1 MTRHAA
7 SRGFTLI
14 EVLVAMLLTALV
26 MTSVMGV
33 LHDAIN
39 SRDHIHNISQI
50 QRTGPMILD
59 MIEADLRA
67 IAPFDVAGR
76 KVFLGKKNSI
86 RGADADTMDF
96 VVQRPA
102 SVDTIFSD
110 GVLKSDRALT
120 PPLCEVGYHLR
131 QNKREPV
138 FMELCRREDPLVD
151 DDPYKGGTY
160 TKIYDK
166 ITNFKITYFAE
177 AGSSARS
184 EDSWI
189 CEEREMLPQ
198 RVQIDLEL
206 EIEPRVEGNDRLQD
220 LKLRRSFRRVF
231 NLDADFNR
239 ILLANLRP
247 RLPDPPK
254 ADDGSSG
261 GPNVPG
267 GPVAGGPGGA
277 GGMGK
282 GAGTGGVGTT
292 ITKQGPKPGDSG
304 LFQNPKGGG
313 PGLGGGK
320 GGGGTIPGLPA
331 PKK

>member
-1 MTRHAA
+1 MIPSQTVMPSHMTRHAA

-102 SVDTIFSD
+102 SVDTIFRTESPNPTAP
-110 GVLKSDRALT
+110 SRRRFAR
-120 PPLCEVGYHLR
+120 VGYHLR

-166 ITNFKITYFAE
+166 ITNLRSRTSPRRARRRARRILGFVR
-177 AGSSARS
+177 SAR
-184 EDSWI
+184 
-189 CEEREMLPQ
+189 CF
-198 RVQIDLEL
+198 
-206 EIEPRVEGNDRLQD
+206 
-220 LKLRRSFRRVF
+220 RSAFKSTSSSRSSR
-231 NLDADFNR
+231 AW
-239 ILLANLRP
+239 
-247 RLPDPPK
+247 K
-254 ADDGSSG
+254 ATIGS
-261 GPNVPG
+261 
-267 GPVAGGPGGA
+267 
-277 GGMGK
+277 K
-282 GAGTGGVGTT
+282 
-292 ITKQGPKPGDSG
+292 I
-304 LFQNPKGGG
+304 
-313 PGLGGGK
+313 
-320 GGGGTIPGLPA
+320 
-331 PKK
+331 